1 MPNHDA
7 VAALPISSNASQTLT
22 RNVLVK
28 RMPYALA
35 DADNPQTLVETDPA
49 TGAVILDILFLGRV
63 FHYDAADTTTAHDGV
78 TCLVTSGGK
87 RYKLAAGSDVVAYAV
102 LSREDSDPASPAI
115 GDAYLVNV
123 AATGDFAG
131 EDNNIA
137 IYTARGWEFIDFGIG
152 RLIYVEDEDVYYR
165 RKTDGSWSAGF
176 GNSALANGSVNPS
189 AMNGGG
195 GRVLWEVENQTT
207 NTPPAVTDG
216 VAYIIGSAPT
226 GVWAGK
232 AAQIAHGENGS
243 WVIYPPGAGWR
254 AYDKAITQ
262 DYQFSGSAWLSATGR
277 LNITIRSYTASAT
290 WSKPARLAY
299 VRVTA
304 IGGGGDGRSTTNG
317 TGTSGS
323 TSSFGAHCS
332 ATGGAGGNIGS
343 GIATG
348 GAGGTGSGGDI
359 NLTGETGPTGG
370 VTVAESIPVRG
381 GNSRAPFDSKG
392 LGGESSRDTGGIAA
406 SGGGG
411 GCTIKVIDQSAL
423 ASTETVTVGSAAQN
437 NGFIYVEE
445 FTYA

>member
-1 MPNHDA
+1 MANHDA
-7 VAALPISSNASQTLT
+7 VAALPISGNADQTLT

-35 DADNPQTLVETDPA
+35 PGDNPQTLVETDPT
-49 TGAVILDILFLGRV
+49 TGAVILDILLLGRV
-63 FHYDAADTTTAHDGV
+63 FHYDAADTTTVHDGV
-78 TCLVTSGGK
+78 TCIVTSGGK

-102 LSREDSDPASPAI
+102 LSRDSVDPGSPSI

-123 AATGDFAG
+123 ASTGAFAG
-131 EDNNIA
+131 EDNNVA
-137 IYTARGWEFIDFGIG
+137 VYTARGWEFIDFGIG

-207 NTPPAVTDG
+207 NTPPAVTNG

-232 AAQIAHGENGS
+232 AAQIAHGENS
-243 WVIYPPGAGWR
+243 AWVIYNPAAGWR
-254 AYDKAITQ
+254 AYDKSLTQ

-277 LNITIRSYTASAT
+277 LNITIRSYTATAT

-299 VRVTA
+299 VRVTV
-304 IGGGGDGRSTTNG
+304 IGGGGNGQSGTNG
-317 TGTSGS
+317 TATSGS

-332 ATGGAGGNIGS
+332 ATGGGGGIIS
-343 GIATG
+343 GGLGFAATG
-348 GAGGTGSGGDI
+348 GAASGGDI
-359 NLTGETGPTGG
+359 NISGNGG
-370 VTVAESIPVRG
+370 FASNGTTAESLTIVPDSAVGPFASKGRG
-381 GNSRAPFDSKG
+381 GSSGAAPGSAG
-392 LGGESSRDTGGIAA
+392 STGA
-406 SGGGG
+406 SGS
-411 GCTIKVIDQSAL
+411 CSIKVIDQSVL

-437 NGFIYVEE
+437 NGFVYVEE